1 MKKIKIILYIILI
14 GTCFSYLIQ
23 STYSKYR
30 KSLEGDLNSSM
41 AKWNIKVNDELIT
54 NKSKLTNNITPTF
67 EKNKYSKDGVIAPS
81 VEAYYDII
89 IDSKNTDYKF
99 NYNIISKVS
108 KNSDV
113 TDLITTKYIIDPDNN
128 NEATTYDEKTGIV
141 GTIDK
146 PTTLKLRIYI
156 KWNDDYTNT
165 MDNKKDTEVALNKNS
180 KSLMEVKI
188 SFEQKNNDD

>member
-1 MKKIKIILYIILI
+1 MKKVKIILYIILI
-14 GTCFSYLIQ
+14 GTCFTYLIQ

-30 KSLEGDLNSSM
+30 KALEGNFNTSM
-41 AKWNIKVNDELIT
+41 SKWNIKVNDELIT

-81 VEAYYDII
+81 VEGYYDIV

-128 NEATTYDEKTGIV
+128 NETINYNEKEGIA

-146 PTTLKLRIYI
+146 PTTLKLRIFI

-165 MDNKKDTEVALNKNS
+165 MDNKKDTEVAVNKNS

-188 SFEQKNNDD
+188 SFKQKNNDD